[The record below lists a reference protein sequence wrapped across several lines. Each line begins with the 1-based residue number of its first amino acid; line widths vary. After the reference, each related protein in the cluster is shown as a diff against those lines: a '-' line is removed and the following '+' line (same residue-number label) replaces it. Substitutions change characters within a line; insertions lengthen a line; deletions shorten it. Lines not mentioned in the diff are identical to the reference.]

1 MSVKERIIDQLK
13 YGSTLFYLAFC
24 LYLYKQG
31 METTMFP
38 YNYVFVQYSQ
48 ILIILLLSLKILL
61 YDHCTPKQMI
71 YSIAMVSLALAVA
84 RASTHTELVMWVL
97 LVLGARNVP
106 VENIL
111 RLYLWITGA
120 IVVVAFAASQMG
132 VIVNLVYKSAD
143 EVRNAWGIVYP
154 TDLAAHIF
162 GLVTAWLYLHKG
174 KVHTIAYALLTAGTV
189 VLFVFTHTKLDCS
202 CILLIVFLFGYIQ
215 KNEKCYSGVS
225 EKYHVQNS
233 KRKKL
238 TVACIFPAF
247 LAISFITTL
256 LYNDSIGQKLEKFPT
271 LTARFVLGKR
281 GLQTM
286 GVKLFGQAIAMIGA
300 GGGTD
305 ARPDY
310 NFIDCSYL
318 NILIQFGP
326 LFLTMILLV
335 LVSVCVKYSR
345 DRYMVAI
352 LLCWGL
358 NAVIAHHLVEITY
371 NPYPLLLLA
380 GKSEGEDLCIADI
393 LGRVRN
399 KIKSWRSIVNQHPIP
414 SEIQLLQILGL
425 VLIAVSN
432 CLPELIVD
440 GRYDT
445 SRVLWKCLTADGAI
459 VFLLAAGM
467 QLYHEKS
474 YKILWLRTLRTMV
487 LPLWGAGMFSW
498 FFARWFGS
506 TWDFWWSM
514 WHVREDWIGFFKN
527 LLLLKNPF
535 YFMDYT
541 GFLHAY
547 FICILLFLLWK
558 KVIRWI
564 EKKKVYVYI
573 LLGVGMLLLLLND
586 KFSNILGVMDSG
598 WKTVLPVMWLLCF
611 GHMIEK
617 KREML
622 KQPRKVIIQ
631 SQTIV
636 VGLIVAYILLNFG
649 RWNLLCSRDT
659 TDRSWLINGF
669 SALGICNAF
678 ILVGLFYLLQKKVR
692 KIGTGA
698 IIQKIESVIVR
709 DGAVFFLLQG
719 MIAAGILSHL
729 QGGLEKI
736 LQWQFSGV
744 AGEAI
749 YTGILFGVTFGLGE
763 ILCVLQGKISKRL

>member
-38 YNYVFVQYSQ
+38 YNYVFAQYSQ
-48 ILIILLLSLKILL
+48 IVIILLLSLKILL

-71 YSIAMVSLALAVA
+71 YSIAMVSLTVAVA

-97 LVLGARNVP
+97 LVLGARNVL

-120 IVVVAFAASQMG
+120 IVVVAFVASQLG
-132 VIVNLVYKSAD
+132 VIVNLVYKSTD

-174 KVHTIAYALLTAGTV
+174 KVHTIAYALLAVGTV
-189 VLFVFTHTKLDCS
+189 VLFVFTRTKLDCS
-202 CILLIVFLFGYIQ
+202 CILLIVFLFCYIQ
-215 KNEKCYSGVS
+215 KNEKRYSEVS

-233 KRKKL
+233 KRKKWA
-238 TVACIFPAF
+238 VACIFPAF
-247 LAISFITTL
+247 LVISFITTL
-256 LYNDSIGQKLEKFPT
+256 LYNDSIGQKLVKFPT
-271 LTARFVLGKR
+271 LTARFVLGKQ
-281 GLQTM
+281 GLQVM
-286 GVKLFGQAIAMIGA
+286 GVKLFGQSVAMVGS

-335 LVSVCVKYSR
+335 LIAVCVKYSR
-345 DRYMVAI
+345 DRYMMAI
-352 LLCWGL
+352 LFGWGL

-371 NPYPLLLLA
+371 NPYPLFLLV
-380 GKSEGEDLCIADI
+380 GKSESENQWIANIFEKIQD
-393 LGRVRN
+393 
-399 KIKSWRSIVNQHPIP
+399 KIKNWRSIVDQHPIP
-414 SEIQLLQILGL
+414 SEIKLLQILGL

-445 SRVLWKCLTADGAI
+445 SRVLWKCLTADGVI

-487 LPLWGAGMFSW
+487 LPLWGVGMFSW

-535 YFMDYT
+535 YFMEYT
-541 GFLHAY
+541 GFLHVF
-547 FICILLFLLWK
+547 FICVLLFPLWKKAICWIEKKTVYACILLGIGILLFLL
-558 KVIRWI
+558 
-564 EKKKVYVYI
+564 
-573 LLGVGMLLLLLND
+573 ND
-586 KFSNILGVMDSG
+586 KFGNRFAITDSG
-598 WKTVLPVMWLLCF
+598 WKTVLSVMWLLCF
-611 GHMIEK
+611 GYMIEK
-617 KREML
+617 KRNVW
-622 KQPRKVIIQ
+622 KQPKKMMPQIMIAV
-631 SQTIV
+631 
-636 VGLIVAYILLNFG
+636 LMVAYILLSIG
-649 RWNLLCSRDT
+649 RWYLLCRREV
-659 TDRSWLINGF
+659 TDNSWLITGF
-669 SALGICNAF
+669 SVFGICTAW
-678 ILVGLFYLLQKKVR
+678 ILVALFCIVREKVKK
-692 KIGTGA
+692 ISTGVV
-698 IIQKIESVIVR
+698 IQKTEKVIVR
-709 DGAVFFLLQG
+709 DGASFFLLQG
-719 MIAAGILSHL
+719 MVAAGILSHL
-729 QGGLEKI
+729 QGCMGKI
-736 LQWQFSGV
+736 LQWRFSGV
-744 AGEAI
+744 AGEAV
-749 YTGILFGVTFGLGE
+749 YTGV
-763 ILCVLQGKISKRL
+763 LCGATVCIVEMLYVLKEKISERL